1 MMQISVTY
9 ILPTFLMILGLA
21 PINQMVATSG
31 SDGIFTSNEDLR
43 QLIYTKSVVLQ
54 SVEKYIKEEES
65 RIQRLK
71 GYVEQYNKYLGSAD
85 GHEEDFVS
93 NPLNS
98 FILIKK
104 LTSDFN
110 DVYDLIKETS
120 NLNKFSENIT
130 DSRESNKWP
139 TDEDLKGAASALIRL
154 QEVYKINTRDM
165 RNGRLNGVDYGPQL
179 TAHDCFELGR
189 QTYNEGDHYRT
200 EIWMTEAL
208 SRYDEEDEKTVSK
221 GDIYEYLGFSAY
233 VQGHLRRALKFT
245 NLLLK
250 ELPNHPRAIGNKL
263 YYENAIMESGGS
275 GPSLDGS
282 QRKGDDGL
290 DELKEDAVLK
300 EGTGSNAEELLY
312 PETVRY
318 QRLCRGESNE
328 KKKFDRDL
336 KCFLDFGKHP
346 FMKIAPIKA
355 EKLYSKPDIY
365 IFHNVISD
373 NEIET
378 IKNMANPRFKRATVQ
393 NAKTGELETANYRI
407 SKTAWIKSEE
417 NDVVKGIYQRV
428 HDVTGLNMET
438 SEELQVSNY
447 GIGGHYDPHFDF
459 ARREEKDA
467 FSSLGTGNRIATWL
481 FYESEVE
488 QGGATVFPVLDLTLW
503 PQKGSAVFWFNLY
516 RNGEGNEDT
525 RHAACP
531 VLKGTK
537 WVSNF
542 WIHERGQEFT
552 RPCALTPFE

>member
-1 MMQISVTY
+1 
-9 ILPTFLMILGLA
+9 
-21 PINQMVATSG
+21 MVATSG

-208 SRYDEEDEKTVSK
+208 SRYDEEDEKNC
-221 GDIYEYLGFSAY
+221 F
-233 VQGHLRRALKFT
+233 QRRYIRFT

-459 ARREEKDA
+459 ARKKKDA

-488 QGGATVFPVLDLTLW
+488 QG
-503 PQKGSAVFWFNLY
+503 VFWFNLY